1 MFLVT
6 FDFLNCLNLT
16 KLLCFSICVGR
27 WNEEIILIY
36 IFCKIANTF
45 CSDWDILKVIKLTT
59 PSVKR
64 CERVG
69 GIFPTFPLQKKKSNK
84 KEPATLELC
93 SALKRM
99 IKVGVLKLPCPWA
112 LAYAPQCCFA
122 AAVPCQGEIIIIC
135 LIGQGLAAHGDPFWL
150 PPYFKFIHFSPLRC
164 FP

>member
-1 MFLVT
+1 MFLLT
-6 FDFLNCLNLT
+6 FDFLNCQNLT
-16 KLLCFSICVGR
+16 KLFCFSICVGR
-27 WNEEIILIY
+27 WNKEIILIY
-36 IFCKIANTF
+36 FFCKIANTL

-69 GIFPTFPLQKKKSNK
+69 GIFPTFPLQK
-84 KEPATLELC
+84 
-93 SALKRM
+93 
-99 IKVGVLKLPCPWA
+99 IKAGVLKLPCPWA

>member
-1 MFLVT
+1 MFLLT
-6 FDFLNCLNLT
+6 FDFLNCQNLT
-16 KLLCFSICVGR
+16 KLFCFSICVGR
-27 WNEEIILIY
+27 WNKEIILIY
-36 IFCKIANTF
+36 FFCKIANTL

-59 PSVKR
+59 PPVKR

-69 GIFPTFPLQKKKSNK
+69 GIFPTFPLQK
-84 KEPATLELC
+84 
-93 SALKRM
+93 
-99 IKVGVLKLPCPWA
+99 IKAGVLKLPCPWA

-135 LIGQGLAAHGDPFWL
+135 LIGQGLVAHGDPFWL